1 MKRNIYI
8 YQDALNQEITDLFSS
23 LGSAFTVQKV
33 TNNLL
38 KIKDIDYDN
47 EEPLDFEAFRE
58 LIIEDFNQDIVMI
71 IEPYLEEDFI
81 LTNEIETFIKTLKK
95 GVYYF
100 EDLVSY
106 VVVTNQEIVK
116 QKLKKYLLDKVGS
129 DVIDTVLA
137 FIQNNMNSSSTSK
150 KIFMHRNTLNY
161 RIDNFIELTNLNV
174 KTFKGANAVYM
185 LYHF

>member
-8 YQDALNQEITDLFSS
+8 YQSALHNEIIDLFSS
-23 LGSAFTVQKV
+23 LGSAFKV
-33 TNNLL
+33 VKVENDIL
-38 KIKDIDYDN
+38 KITDYDYDN
-47 EEPLDFEAFRE
+47 EEPIDFEAFRE
-58 LIIEDFNQDIVMI
+58 LIIEDFNQDIVLV

-81 LTNEIETFIKTLKK
+81 LKDDIQSFIKTLKS

-106 VVVTNQEIVK
+106 AVITNNVRIK
-116 QKLKKYLLDKVGS
+116 QKLKKYLLDAVNS
-129 DVIDTVLA
+129 EVIDTVLA
-137 FIQNNMNSSSTSK
+137 FIHNNMNSSSTSK

-161 RIDNFIELTNLNV
+161 RVDHFIELTNINV